1 MGRQKKASSE
11 DDIFSSLASEI
22 GGEILGNL
30 DCAKYFVCTGN
41 LAINYCCSGK
51 FVGGGIPAGRLTE
64 IYGPSASSKSLI
76 GANILFGC
84 QRLGGIPI
92 ILDTENAVNQ
102 EFIQTASHCD
112 VTKIVRYTP
121 QTLEESFMKIYK
133 AIEKARK
140 DPKFKEKYKDKP
152 VVIVYDSISVSPC
165 AREFRE
171 IELPENYTKSQY
183 KEIVG
188 AHEQPGERA
197 KICSREFRK
206 LNTVLEQNDATVVIM
221 NQTREKIGMN
231 MPIYGPN
238 EAKAG
243 GGTAL
248 TYYASLI
255 LRSQAQKKLEVKM
268 PGGRKKFIG
277 VNIKMQNKKN
287 RSYRPFVEV
296 DNIPLY
302 FDRGINPLG
311 GLLGALIDA
320 DRIEPLGAGNFLVK
334 EAFSGI
340 SNYKFKSSV
349 ERNDVPVKVL
359 LDCPLLVDAES
370 KEKLEDYLAP
380 YMDSINNTRE
390 EDLTITDVQSEDD
403 EEGLDSE
410 VS

>member
-1 MGRQKKASSE
+1 MGRQKKSDAV
-11 DDIFSSLASEI
+11 DDIFNNLASEI

-30 DCAKYFVCTGN
+30 DTAKYFVDTGN

-84 QRLGGIPI
+84 QRMGGIPI

-102 EFIQTASHCD
+102 DFIQKASHCD
-112 VTKIVRYTP
+112 VRKIVRFTP
-121 QTLEESFMKIYK
+121 QTLEECFLKIYK
-133 AIEKARK
+133 SIELVRK
-140 DPKFKEKYKDKP
+140 DSKHKDKP
-152 VVIVYDSISVSPC
+152 IVIVYDSISVSPC

-171 IELPENYTKSQY
+171 INLPENYTKAQY

-221 NQTREKIGMN
+221 NQTREKIGIN
-231 MPIYGPN
+231 MPSYGPN

-255 LRSQAQKKLEVKM
+255 LRSQSQKKLEVKM

-311 GLLGALIDA
+311 GLLSALIDA
-320 DRIEPLGAGNFLVK
+320 DRIIPSGAGNFTVRD
-334 EAFSGI
+334 EFSEQE
-340 SNYKFKSSV
+340 NYKFKSSV
-349 ERNDVPVKVL
+349 ERNDVPLKVL
-359 LDCPLLVDAES
+359 LECPKLIDAGS
-370 KEKLEDYLAP
+370 KDELELYMHP
-380 YMDSINNTRE
+380 YMESINSTRD
-390 EDLTITDVQSEDD
+390 EDLDVTDIISEDD

-410 VS
+410 IS

>member
-1 MGRQKKASSE
+1 MGRQKKSDDS
-11 DDIFSSLASEI
+11 DIFSSLASEI

-30 DCAKYFVCTGN
+30 DSAKYFVDTGN
-41 LAINYCCSGK
+41 LAVNYCCSGK

-84 QRLGGIPI
+84 QRMGGIPI

-102 EFIQTASHCD
+102 EFIQKASHCD
-112 VTKIVRYTP
+112 VRKIVRYTP

-133 AIEKARK
+133 SIEFVRK
-140 DPKFKEKYKDKP
+140 ESKYKDKP
-152 VVIVYDSISVSPC
+152 VVVVYDSISVSPC

-171 IELPENYTKSQY
+171 INLPEKYTKAQY

-206 LNTVLEQNDATVVIM
+206 LNTVLEENDATVVIM

-255 LRSQAQKKLEVKM
+255 LRSQSQKKLEVKM

-334 EAFSGI
+334 EEFSNGEK
-340 SNYKFKSSV
+340 YKFKSSV
-349 ERNDVPVKVL
+349 ERNDVPLSVL
-359 LDCPLLVDAES
+359 LECP
-370 KEKLEDYLAP
+370 KLIDVPSREELEIYLNP
-380 YMDSINNTRE
+380 FMESINNTRE
-390 EDLTITDVQSEDD
+390 EDLDVTDINSEDD

>member
-1 MGRQKKASSE
+1 MGRQKKSDES
-11 DDIFSSLASEI
+11 DIFSSLASEI

-30 DCAKYFVCTGN
+30 DSAKYFVDTGN
-41 LAINYCCSGK
+41 LAVNYCCSGK
-51 FVGGGIPAGRLTE
+51 FVCGGIPAGRLTE

-84 QRLGGIPI
+84 QRMGGIPI

-102 EFIQTASHCD
+102 EFIQKASHCD
-112 VTKIVRYTP
+112 VRKIVRYTP

-133 AIEKARK
+133 SIEFVRK
-140 DPKFKEKYKDKP
+140 EPKYKDKP

-171 IELPENYTKSQY
+171 INLPEKYTKAQY

-206 LNTVLEQNDATVVIM
+206 LNTVLEENDATVVIM

-231 MPIYGPN
+231 MPSYGPN

-255 LRSQAQKKLEVKM
+255 LRSQSQKKLEVKM

-334 EAFSGI
+334 DEFSNGEKF
-340 SNYKFKSSV
+340 KFKSSV
-349 ERNDVPVKVL
+349 ERNDVPLNVL
-359 LDCPLLVDAES
+359 LECP
-370 KEKLEDYLAP
+370 KLIDVPSREELEIYLNP
-380 YMDSINNTRE
+380 FMESINNTRE
-390 EDLTITDVQSEDD
+390 EDLDVTDINSEDD

>member
-1 MGRQKKASSE
+1 MGRQKKSE
-11 DDIFSSLASEI
+11 DSDIFSSLANEI

-30 DCAKYFVCTGN
+30 DSAKYFVDTGN
-41 LAINYCCSGK
+41 LAVNYCCSGK

-84 QRLGGIPI
+84 QRMGGIPI

-102 EFIQTASHCD
+102 DFIQKASHCD
-112 VTKIVRYTP
+112 VRKIVRYTP

-133 AIEKARK
+133 SIEFVRK
-140 DPKFKEKYKDKP
+140 EPKYKDKP

-171 IELPENYTKSQY
+171 INLPEKYTKAQY

-206 LNTVLEQNDATVVIM
+206 LNTVLEENDATVVIM

-231 MPIYGPN
+231 MPTYGPN

-255 LRSQAQKKLEVKM
+255 LRSQSQKKLEVKM

-334 EAFSGI
+334 EEFSNGEKF
-340 SNYKFKSSV
+340 KFKSSV
-349 ERNDVPVKVL
+349 ERNDVPLNVL
-359 LDCPLLVDAES
+359 LECPKLIDVPS
-370 KEKLEDYLAP
+370 KEELETYLNP
-380 YMDSINNTRE
+380 FMESINSTRE
-390 EDLTITDVQSEDD
+390 EDLDVTDINTEDD

-410 VS
+410 LS

>member
-1 MGRQKKASSE
+1 MGRQKKSDES
-11 DDIFSSLASEI
+11 DIFSSLASEI

-30 DCAKYFVCTGN
+30 DSAKYFVDTGN
-41 LAINYCCSGK
+41 LAVNYCCSGK

-84 QRLGGIPI
+84 QRMGGIPI

-102 EFIQTASHCD
+102 EFIQKASHCD
-112 VTKIVRYTP
+112 VRKIVRYTP

-133 AIEKARK
+133 SIEFVRK
-140 DPKFKEKYKDKP
+140 EPKYKDKP

-171 IELPENYTKSQY
+171 INLPEKYTKAQY

-206 LNTVLEQNDATVVIM
+206 LNTVLEENDATVVIM

-231 MPIYGPN
+231 MPSYGPN

-255 LRSQAQKKLEVKM
+255 LRSQSQKKLEVKM

-334 EAFSGI
+334 EEFSNGEKF
-340 SNYKFKSSV
+340 KFKSSV
-349 ERNDVPVKVL
+349 ERNDVPLNVL
-359 LDCPLLVDAES
+359 LECP
-370 KEKLEDYLAP
+370 KLIDVPSREELEIYLNP
-380 YMDSINNTRE
+380 FMESINNTRE
-390 EDLTITDVQSEDD
+390 EDLDVTDINSEDD